1 MTQFEHSA
9 HVRKEVKMALFF
21 GMIDTFFG
29 AFENKSKAANYATNI
44 ALVITGSLLISAAA
58 VNNLER

>member
-1 MTQFEHSA
+1 
-9 HVRKEVKMALFF
+9 MALFF